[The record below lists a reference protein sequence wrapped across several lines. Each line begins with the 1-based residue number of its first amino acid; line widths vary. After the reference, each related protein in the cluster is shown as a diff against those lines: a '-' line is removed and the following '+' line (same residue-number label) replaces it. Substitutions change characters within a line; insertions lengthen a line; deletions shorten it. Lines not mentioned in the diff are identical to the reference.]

1 MIMTGPQVWTQ
12 ARFLVS
18 GRGSQLHIA
27 LLHFAVCVLTDIHCL
42 VQEELL
48 ETYAVYPF
56 FRACKPGHQS
66 ARYLQTHSVQSRH
79 VFF

>member
-1 MIMTGPQVWTQ
+1 MTGPQVWTQ

-18 GRGSQLHIA
+18 VRGSQLYIA
-27 LLHFAVCVLTDIHCL
+27 LQHFVVCVLTDIHCL

-56 FRACKPGHQS
+56 SQAGKPGHQS
-66 ARYLQTHSVQSRH
+66 GRYLQTHSVQSRH